1 MLSQGGLSAHFCP
14 LFQLAVDS
22 WLAEAFAASVI
33 NTSISENMEEEKKQD
48 DVVESG
54 SSTKRLGAASC
65 RFENEST
72 GQLRRI
78 LQIHATLARLDPTL
92 GEELGRQGS
101 HIILSRLLRS
111 LQDFSVESEPEEDLI
126 ADLQD
131 VAYEIA
137 ASCSSFP
144 LKVSPYTINELQ
156 SRMPL
161 QICLTDSS
169 AAAASDVCV
178 WIRQVTSRQ
187 GAQEDVG
194 FVLWPSAI
202 ALSQWLVNNR
212 HVLQDKTVLEL
223 GAGCGLVGLVAAKY
237 AGVTLLTDFNPIV
250 LHNIKLNIDLNG
262 RSQKAVAMKLDFN
275 QQTGDSD
282 RGWFDG
288 EEYQEPV
295 DVIVAA
301 DMICQPADA
310 ISAAKTIHDAL
321 KSTTGVAYVVC
332 ANGSH
337 RYGVDCFPEAC
348 RQAGLVMIHQQN
360 LKETHWSNHKGLPQ
374 TSGYIP
380 GMSLNL
386 FVLVKP

>member
-1 MLSQGGLSAHFCP
+1 M
-14 LFQLAVDS
+14 
-22 WLAEAFAASVI
+22 
-33 NTSISENMEEEKKQD
+33 
-48 DVVESG
+48 
-54 SSTKRLGAASC
+54 
-65 RFENEST
+65 
-72 GQLRRI
+72 
-78 LQIHATLARLDPTL
+78 
-92 GEELGRQGS
+92 
-101 HIILSRLLRS
+101 IIGVMS
-111 LQDFSVESEPEEDLI
+111 
-126 ADLQD
+126 LQD

-144 LKVSPYTINELQ
+144 LKVSPYSINELQ

-161 QICLTDSS
+161 QICFTDST
-169 AAAASDVCV
+169 AGDDATSDVCV

-237 AGVTLLTDFNPIV
+237 AGLTLLTDFNPIV

-275 QQTGDSD
+275 QQTGDSVK
-282 RGWFDG
+282 GWFDG
-288 EEYQEPV
+288 EEYQAPV

-321 KSTTGVAYVVC
+321 KSITGVAYVVC
-332 ANGSH
+332 ANGNH
-337 RYGVDCFPEAC
+337 RYGVDCFPDAC
-348 RQAGLVMIHQQN
+348 RQAGLVMTHQQI
-360 LKETHWSNHKGLPQ
+360 LQETDWFNHKGFHQ
-374 TSGYIP
+374 TAGYIP